1 MTIIKH
7 YTLKISGYAL
17 LLGEVGR
24 KGKQF
29 LLMQNIDSRVLRK
42 CIKLAF
48 KVRIV
53 FVPSFE

>member
-1 MTIIKH
+1 MMTIKH

-17 LLGEVGR
+17 ILGEVGR

-29 LLMQNIDSRVLRK
+29 LLIQNTDSRILK
-42 CIKLAF
+42 KYIKLAF
-48 KVRIV
+48 KIRIM